1 MAYEDDTPALVA
13 GDTRTT
19 VRGLADAQLEDL
31 ADPLAGL
38 RGRGTAALGGTTTG
52 RAVVHAFSSEVLSLR
67 VVPGCSVRDFD
78 SPEAG
83 AATRENGSLTR

>member
-78 SPEAG
+78 SSDDG
-83 AATRENGSLTR
+83 ATRENGSLTR